1 MLKNVSSYEV
11 KSQGNTPN
19 FDVANAIDMPWTD
32 LDMTAVQGKLVKV
45 SGIWAKLYTGD
56 TAYARIAHEQA
67 GLSTQQYANNYIGL
81 QNAANELNLSGTLA
95 DIFTAGE
102 TETEYAD
109 VTLYLFF
116 YDSTGSYQKA
126 VILSDSLV
134 VITTT

>member
-1 MLKNVSSYEV
+1 MCIR
-11 KSQGNTPN
+11 
-19 FDVANAIDMPWTD
+19 DR
-32 LDMTAVQGKLVKV
+32 
-45 SGIWAKLYTGD
+45 LYTGD
-56 TAYARIAHEQA
+56 TAYARIAHEQG

-102 TETEYAD
+102 AETEYAN

-134 VITTT
+134 VIATT